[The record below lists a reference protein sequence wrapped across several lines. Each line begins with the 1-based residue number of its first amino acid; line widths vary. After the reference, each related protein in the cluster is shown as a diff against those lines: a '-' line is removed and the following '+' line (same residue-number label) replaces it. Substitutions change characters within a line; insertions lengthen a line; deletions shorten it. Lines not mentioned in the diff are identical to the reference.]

1 MIDFEELNARLGNFM
16 SISDGNLSRLMLQ
29 RKAGASG
36 KASGAGAAA
45 AASSSSSS
53 SSSASASASSP
64 AHGLDGTTKPSTP
77 RGFSDTDTVATA
89 ALDLS
94 PTAQK
99 MRKVLGRQGMTAV
112 LGDAKK
118 ISAKA
123 GSPASA
129 AVVPASQLRDTMA
142 KHGVPL
148 TAKEVRALSIK
159 YHGTTGP
166 AATRSAE
173 GVVDVEAMLRDTF
186 ISNGPPSGGAGASP
200 ASKGRAAASPR
211 K

>member
-1 MIDFEELNARLGNFM
+1 MLLTEA
-16 SISDGNLSRLMLQ
+16 NLSRLMLQ
-29 RKAGASG
+29 RKPE
-36 KASGAGAAA
+36 GAG
-45 AASSSSSS
+45 SSTPSKP
-53 SSSASASASSP
+53 SSASASASSSSAAAAAASASP
-64 AHGLDGTTKPSTP
+64 AHGLDGTSKPATP
-77 RGFSDTDTVATA
+77 RGFGGGADTETVATA
-89 ALDLS
+89 NLDLS

-118 ISAKA
+118 IAAKRA
-123 GSPASA
+123 TEGGASSPSA

-148 TAKEVRALSIK
+148 TAKEVRALSLK
-159 YHGTTGP
+159 YHGEGGA
-166 AATRSAE
+166 AATRTAD

-186 ISNGPPSGGAGASP
+186 ISNGPPSGAGASP
-200 ASKGRAAASPR
+200 AAKGRAGPSPR